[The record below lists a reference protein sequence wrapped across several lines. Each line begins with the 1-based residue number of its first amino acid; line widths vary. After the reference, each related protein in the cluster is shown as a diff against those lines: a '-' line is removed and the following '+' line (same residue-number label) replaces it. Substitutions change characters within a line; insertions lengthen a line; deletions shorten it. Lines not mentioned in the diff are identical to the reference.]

1 MVFAKHLIG
10 VDPTKTPTKGL
21 VAEMDVSNS
30 GRPAVG
36 LPARSQTFAEP
47 RKTNQECFLA
57 CLQQDL
63 RFFHLNKKLSASQ
76 SSVIAIK
83 SLLQCYESI
92 AIICSTTPIR
102 SFPMI
107 LGAGIAGFRT

>member
-47 RKTNQECFLA
+47 RNREIVQKIRRYLQAGCEVSGLMGRLPSEMGYQPTLA
-57 CLQQDL
+57 YDL
-63 RFFHLNKKLSASQ
+63 GVLEARIAST
-76 SSVIAIK
+76 SSGGAT
-83 SLLQCYESI
+83 CHR
-92 AIICSTTPIR
+92 STRLT
-102 SFPMI
+102 
-107 LGAGIAGFRT
+107 